1 MSEPA
6 LKCENNAI
14 FLQNYVQKLF
24 FFSYTYCLRL
34 RDNLRFPDFL
44 QKIIIASTTGH
55 ISFFPSLL
63 CSTVWTSHEGLL
75 PAKESLHCG
84 DTNCGNHKNC
94 TAVLT
99 LRL

>member
-14 FLQNYVQKLF
+14 FLQNYVKKLF

-55 ISFFPSLL
+55 IS
-63 CSTVWTSHEGLL
+63 
-75 PAKESLHCG
+75 
-84 DTNCGNHKNC
+84 
-94 TAVLT
+94 
-99 LRL
+99 